1 MRSTSISAAGGRCE
15 TKERLPLL
23 VRAGPTAR
31 PSPLPPQANCEIG
44 NDHHDDD
51 PERNPPQMPHYVYRH
66 SISHYRQPPRTTSLG
81 EVGCLIG
88 PRSTSGRLWLGNIA
102 SNLRMVSRAR
112 PTATSCSGSTIAQ
125 RFDGVYLYFGGEPP
139 NARRGVRATA

>member
-1 MRSTSISAAGGRCE
+1 MRSTSTSAAGGRCE

-51 PERNPPQMPHYVYRH
+51 PERNPPQMPHYVHRH
-66 SISHYRQPPRTTSLG
+66 SISHHRQPPRTTSLG
-81 EVGCLIG
+81 EVGCL
-88 PRSTSGRLWLGNIA
+88 SGRDPQVGVVGGWVI
-102 SNLRMVSRAR
+102 SLRMVSRAR
-112 PTATSCSGSTIAQ
+112 PTAMSCSGSTIAQ